1 MLSRSAM
8 RMPTVAN
15 QIVARRAFSSTR
27 MQLASP
33 YHYPEGPRSN
43 LPFNPL
49 TKMFAFRFWGFMA
62 TGFFLPFGV
71 AEFPNDSLPP
81 TATTWDPATDGL
93 IAAFGPSSFS
103 PVIELRRL
111 AKDCFSGHDAK
122 QIASWDALSP
132 LPDLPVDRIL
142 SLQYFADT
150 ATICLIL
157 AGGDIVIVR
166 EEPLP
171 GEDLIEIVGGVD
183 EGIAAAAWSPDEE
196 LLAISTRANTLILM
210 TRDFESIANIT
221 LSPEDIKVS
230 AHVNVGWGKRE
241 TQFQGK
247 RAKAL
252 KDPTV
257 PEHVDEGQLSS
268 LDQMQTT
275 ISWRGDG
282 AYLAVNSVQD
292 EKRRMIRVYSREG
305 VLESVGEPV
314 DGLEG
319 ALSWRPAGN
328 LMAGVQRRSDR
339 VDVVFFERNGLRH
352 GQFSLRLSAEDM
364 GSWASAITLAWNND
378 STVLAVSFKDRVQL
392 WTMGNYHYYLKQE
405 IFTNAASDA
414 GSLPVR
420 TAWHPEKALYLST
433 SSDLSKSSATPPN
446 DLGLTSVIDGRNLKI
461 TPLRVANVPPPMAFT
476 ELEIC
481 ANAIDVAVSHSAT
494 NIAILH
500 RQGVSLYELNYSVRP
515 FQHPKLLREVPMTE
529 QIPRQVAFSGDDGIT
544 VLCGEPNSQ
553 ADSLVEL
560 KVSDDNALDMSEL
573 SSGAGSLFSAVDFS
587 STCYEDAHGGV
598 YEIGAAGSSSPLA
611 KLPVHCPS
619 TEVWKDEDTTIVFGL
634 SAGGTL
640 FGYRKTSED
649 EKASECLQ
657 IRNCT
662 SFLTTPAHL
671 IFTTTQHL
679 LKFVHLHQGKLEIPL
694 DEPEKDERCRSIE
707 RGARLVAVM
716 PTAFSLVLQ
725 MPRGNLETI
734 YPRALVLAG
743 IRRSISAKDYKTAF
757 FACRGQRV
765 DMNIL
770 HDYAPQQFMANVL
783 LFSRLT
789 HSRDDDVAET
799 MYKETLNAPKLGLHG
814 DSPNE
819 EQQTTTE
826 LQTSKINRVCDAF
839 LDVLRNRTST
849 HLQNIVTAHVC
860 KSPPDLDAGLN
871 LIAKLR
877 KEQSDLVERAVEHI
891 CFLADVNK
899 LYDHAL
905 GLYDLDVALLIAQQS
920 QKDPREYL
928 PYVQGLGKMQ
938 PLRRQFTIDH
948 DLKKHSKALGHL
960 FTMDEFNEFKT
971 YMAKHELYSDALHL
985 YRYQTQRLN
994 EIMKLNAD
1002 YLNSRNRYKEA
1013 GIAYEYLGEYNLAF
1027 EAYRSG
1033 NEWREC
1039 LSSATLVPLPEDE
1052 IMAAGEA
1059 FAEALTESKEHYD
1072 AATVHL
1078 DYLNDIE
1085 GALKCLCKGYYYAE
1099 AIRVVGLR
1107 RRAELITSVI
1117 DPGLVEGSATMTE
1130 LLAEMK
1136 TQLNAQVPR
1145 LRELRQKK
1153 EEDPLAFF
1161 GGVAA
1166 DGPDIPDNISLA
1178 PTEAT
1183 TSAGTFMTRYT
1194 NRSTGTLA
1202 SNATRKTSK
1211 NRRREERKRARG
1223 KKGSVYEEEYIVNS
1237 IGRLIERTNSVSEEV
1252 TRLVE
1257 GLMRRAMRERAVAV
1271 ENAMTEV
1278 VELCKICIPEVF
1290 QVKPTQPPNPD
1301 SGEINGEDEAGR
1313 PMAGGQAVFFD
1324 AMEANQAI
1332 REPPVVK
1339 AFSRLSLLA
1348 GYDHTIRF
1356 WEALSGICSRTI
1368 PHPDSQVNRLCISPD
1383 KRFLAAAGHHTVKL
1397 YDIKS
1402 TNPAAVL
1409 TFEGHTNNITGL
1421 AFHCEGKW
1429 MVTSSEDGTVKIWD
1443 TRTGHVQRN
1452 YSHGVPVND
1461 VVIHPN
1467 QGELISCDRGGNVR
1481 IWDLAENKCSH
1492 QLIPE
1497 EDKSVA
1503 SVTVASDGSLLCAA
1517 VSNSQIGSVYVW
1529 RIITAKDVTTLVPVT
1544 KFNAHN
1550 TYITRVLLSP
1560 DVRHLATCSADHTA
1574 RIWSVDLTGHN
1585 AMAAGPGDKDSN
1597 AFELE
1602 QELDGHQRWVWDC
1615 AFSADSAYLVTACSD
1630 HYARL
1635 WELSSKQVIRQYNG
1649 HHRGAVCVALND
1661 YSETR

>member
-1 MLSRSAM
+1 LLTINCTFNARNITHQIMRNLRNSRHSL
-8 RMPTVAN
+8 V
-15 QIVARRAFSSTR
+15 
-27 MQLASP
+27 
-33 YHYPEGPRSN
+33 
-43 LPFNPL
+43 
-49 TKMFAFRFWGFMA
+49 
-62 TGFFLPFGV
+62 
-71 AEFPNDSLPP
+71 EFPTGSLPP
-81 TATTWDPATDGL
+81 TATTWDPATDGI
-93 IAAFGPSSFS
+93 IAAFGPSSSS

-111 AKDCFSGHDAK
+111 AKDCYSAHDAK
-122 QIASWDALSP
+122 QIASWDAPSP
-132 LPDLPVDRIL
+132 LPDVPVDSIL

-171 GEDLIEIVGGVD
+171 GEDLIEIVGSVD

-196 LLAISTRANTLILM
+196 LLAISTRANTMILM
-210 TRDFESIANIT
+210 TRDFESIANVT
-221 LSPEDIKVS
+221 LSPEDVQVS
-230 AHVNVGWGKRE
+230 AHVSVGWGKRE

-268 LDQMQTT
+268 MDQMQTT

-305 VLESVGEPV
+305 VLDSVGEPV

-328 LMAGVQRRSDR
+328 LMAGIQRRSDR

-352 GQFSLRLSAEDM
+352 GEFSLRLSAEDM
-364 GSWASAITLAWNND
+364 KSWASAITLAWNSD

-405 IFTNAASDA
+405 IFADVTTEAESI
-414 GSLPVR
+414 PVR
-420 TAWHPEKALYLST
+420 SAWHPEKPLYLSA
-433 SSDLSKSSATPPN
+433 LSGYSLQMLSYVFAVPKSSTTPPH
-446 DLGLTSVIDGRNLKI
+446 DLGLTSVIDGLNLKI
-461 TPLRVANVPPPMAFT
+461 TPLRVANVPPPMAFA
-476 ELEIC
+476 ELELG
-481 ANAIDVAVSHSAT
+481 ANAIDVAVNQSAT
-494 NIAILH
+494 KIAVLH
-500 RQGVSLYELNYSVRP
+500 QHAVSFYGLDYSVRP
-515 FQHPKLLREVPMTE
+515 FQQPKLLRGASMAG
-529 QIPRQVAFSGDDGIT
+529 QIPRQVAFSGEDAIS
-544 VLCGEPNSQ
+544 VLCSEPNTQ
-553 ADSLVEL
+553 ADNIIEL
-560 KVSDDNALDMSEL
+560 KVSDDEAFESGEL
-573 SSGAGSLFSAVDFS
+573 SSGASSLFSAVDFS
-587 STCYEDAHGGV
+587 STCFEDARGGV
-598 YEIGAAGSSSPLA
+598 YELGTAASSSLLA
-611 KLPVHCPS
+611 KLPVHCPW
-619 TEVWKDEDTTIVFGL
+619 TEVWRDDETTIVFGL
-634 SAGGTL
+634 TAGGTL
-640 FGYRKTSED
+640 YGYRKSSGDLE
-649 EKASECLQ
+649 AQECLQ

-679 LKFVHLHQGKLEIPL
+679 LKFVHLHQGDLEIPQ

-707 RGARLVAVM
+707 RGAKLVAVM
-716 PTAFSLVLQ
+716 PTTFSLILQ

-783 LFSRLT
+783 LFCKQLKKAEHIDLFLSQL
-789 HSRDDDVAET
+789 RDDDVAET

-819 EQQTTTE
+819 TQETVVEPQG
-826 LQTSKINRVCDAF
+826 SKINRVCDAF

-849 HLQNIVTAHVC
+849 HLQNIITAHVC
-860 KSPPDLDAGLN
+860 KSPPDLDAGLS

-877 KEQSDLVERAVEHI
+877 EEQPDLVERAVEHI
-891 CFLADVNK
+891 CFLADVNQ

-948 DLKKHSKALGHL
+948 DLKKHNKALGHL
-960 FTMDEFNEFKT
+960 FTMDEFGELKT
-971 YMAKHELYSDALHL
+971 YMAKHELYSDAMHL
-985 YRYQTQRLN
+985 YRYQAQRLN

-1013 GIAYEYLGEYNLAF
+1013 GIAYEYLGEYSLAF
-1027 EAYRSG
+1027 EAYRSA

-1039 LSSATLVPLPEDE
+1039 LSSATLIPLPEDE
-1052 IMAAGEA
+1052 LVAVGEA

-1085 GALKCLCKGYYYAE
+1085 GAIKCLCKGYYYAE
-1099 AIRVVGLR
+1099 AIRVVGLK
-1107 RRAELITSVI
+1107 RRAELIAEVV

-1136 TQLNAQVPR
+1136 GQLNAQVPR

-1161 GGVAA
+1161 GGVPA
-1166 DGPDIPDNISLA
+1166 DGQDIPDNISLA

-1202 SNATRKTSK
+1202 SNVTRKTSK

-1237 IGRLIERTNSVSEEV
+1237 IGRLIERSNSVSEEV

-1271 ENAMTEV
+1271 ENAMAEV
-1278 VELCKICIPEVF
+1278 VELCKTCIPEVF
-1290 QVKPTQPPNPD
+1290 QVKPTQPPNAE
-1301 SGEINGEDEAGR
+1301 SGEVNGEDEAGR
-1313 PMAGGQAVFFD
+1313 PTAGGQAVFFD
-1324 AMEANQAI
+1324 AMEANQTK

-1339 AFSRLSLLA
+1339 AFSRLSLLVSF
-1348 GYDHTIRF
+1348 YVQLVMTIPSGKF

-1574 RIWSVDLTGHN
+1574 RIWSVDLSNHN
-1585 AMAAGPGDKDSN
+1585 AIASGPGDKDNS

>member
-1 MLSRSAM
+1 MRNLRNSRH
-8 RMPTVAN
+8 TLV
-15 QIVARRAFSSTR
+15 
-27 MQLASP
+27 
-33 YHYPEGPRSN
+33 
-43 LPFNPL
+43 
-49 TKMFAFRFWGFMA
+49 
-62 TGFFLPFGV
+62 
-71 AEFPNDSLPP
+71 EFPSDSLPP

-93 IAAFGPSSFS
+93 IAAFGPSSSS
-103 PVIELRRL
+103 PVIELRRI
-111 AKDCFSGHDAK
+111 AKDCYSSEHAK
-122 QIASWDALSP
+122 QIASWDAPSP
-132 LPDLPVDRIL
+132 LPDIPVDRIL

-171 GEDLIEIVGGVD
+171 GEDLIEIVGSVD

-221 LSPEDIKVS
+221 LSPEDVQVS
-230 AHVNVGWGKRE
+230 AHVSVGWGKRE

-292 EKRRMIRVYSREG
+292 GKRRMIRVYSREG

-328 LMAGVQRRSDR
+328 LMAGIQRRSDR

-352 GQFSLRLSAEDM
+352 GEFSLRLSAEDM
-364 GSWASAITLAWNND
+364 ESWASTITLAWNSD

-405 IFTNAASDA
+405 IFTNATSEAE
-414 GSLPVR
+414 SLSVR
-420 TAWHPEKALYLST
+420 TAWHPEKALYLSA
-433 SSDLSKSSATPPN
+433 SSDYSLHLLSYVFTVSKSSTSPPN

-461 TPLRVANVPPPMAFT
+461 TPLRVANVPPPMSFA
-476 ELEIC
+476 ELDLG
-481 ANAIDVAVSHSAT
+481 ANAIDVAVNQSAT
-494 NIAILH
+494 MIAVLH
-500 RQGVSLYELNYSVRP
+500 QQGVFLYELNYSVRP
-515 FQHPKLLREVPMTE
+515 FQHPKLLREGPMAE
-529 QIPRQVAFSGDDGIT
+529 QIPRQIAFSGEDDIS
-544 VLCGEPNSQ
+544 VLCSQPNSQ
-553 ADSLVEL
+553 TDCIVEL
-560 KVSDDNALDMSEL
+560 KASDDAAFDSNEL
-573 SSGAGSLFSAVDFS
+573 TLGAGSLFSAMDLSNACF
-587 STCYEDAHGGV
+587 EDSHGGV
-598 YEIGAAGSSSPLA
+598 YEVTAAASTSLLA
-611 KLPVHCPS
+611 KLPVHCPW
-619 TEVWKDEDTTIVFGL
+619 TEVWKDDETIIVFGL

-640 FGYRKTSED
+640 FGYRKSSED
-649 EKASECLQ
+649 DKAQECLQ

-679 LKFVHLHQGKLEIPL
+679 LKFVHLHQGDLEIPQ

-783 LFSRLT
+783 LFCKQLKKAEHIDLFLSQL
-789 HSRDDDVAET
+789 RDDDVAET

-814 DSPNE
+814 DGPSE
-819 EQQTTTE
+819 SQQTLTE
-826 LQTSKINRVCDAF
+826 PPSSKINGVCDAF

-849 HLQNIVTAHVC
+849 HLQNIITAHVC
-860 KSPPDLDAGLN
+860 KSPPDLDAGLT

-877 KEQSDLVERAVEHI
+877 EEQPDLVERAVEHI
-891 CFLADVNK
+891 CFLADVNQ

-960 FTMDEFNEFKT
+960 FTMDEFDELKT
-971 YMAKHELYSDALHL
+971 YMAKHELYSDAMQL
-985 YRYQTQRLN
+985 YRYQAQRLN
-994 EIMKLNAD
+994 EIMRLNAD

-1027 EAYRSG
+1027 EAYRSA

-1039 LSSATLVPLPEDE
+1039 LSSATLIPLPEDE
-1052 IMAAGEA
+1052 LVAAGEA
-1059 FAEALTESKEHYD
+1059 FAEALTESKEHHD
-1072 AATVHL
+1072 AATVYL

-1085 GALKCLCKGYYYAE
+1085 GAIRSLCKGYYYAE

-1107 RRAELITSVI
+1107 RRPELIASAI

-1136 TQLNAQVPR
+1136 GQLNAQVPR

-1161 GGVAA
+1161 GGVPA

-1252 TRLVE
+1252 ARLVE

-1271 ENAMTEV
+1271 ENAMIEV
-1278 VELCKICIPEVF
+1278 VELCKACIPEVF
-1290 QVKPTQPPNPD
+1290 QVKPTLPSNPEA
-1301 SGEINGEDEAGR
+1301 GEVNGEDEAGR
-1313 PMAGGQAVFFD
+1313 PTAGGQAVFYD
-1324 AMEANQAI
+1324 AMEANQAK
-1332 REPPVVK
+1332 REPPVIK
-1339 AFSRLSLLA
+1339 AFSRLSLL
-1348 GYDHTIRF
+1348 G
-1356 WEALSGICSRTI
+1356 
-1368 PHPDSQVNRLCISPD
+1368 
-1383 KRFLAAAGHHTVKL
+1383 
-1397 YDIKS
+1397 
-1402 TNPAAVL
+1402 
-1409 TFEGHTNNITGL
+1409 
-1421 AFHCEGKW
+1421 
-1429 MVTSSEDGTVKIWD
+1429 
-1443 TRTGHVQRN
+1443 
-1452 YSHGVPVND
+1452 
-1461 VVIHPN
+1461 
-1467 QGELISCDRGGNVR
+1467 
-1481 IWDLAENKCSH
+1481 
-1492 QLIPE
+1492 
-1497 EDKSVA
+1497 
-1503 SVTVASDGSLLCAA
+1503 
-1517 VSNSQIGSVYVW
+1517 
-1529 RIITAKDVTTLVPVT
+1529 
-1544 KFNAHN
+1544 
-1550 TYITRVLLSP
+1550 
-1560 DVRHLATCSADHTA
+1560 
-1574 RIWSVDLTGHN
+1574 
-1585 AMAAGPGDKDSN
+1585 
-1597 AFELE
+1597 
-1602 QELDGHQRWVWDC
+1602 
-1615 AFSADSAYLVTACSD
+1615 
-1630 HYARL
+1630 
-1635 WELSSKQVIRQYNG
+1635 
-1649 HHRGAVCVALND
+1649 
-1661 YSETR
+1661 

>member
-1 MLSRSAM
+1 MRNLRDSRH
-8 RMPTVAN
+8 TLV
-15 QIVARRAFSSTR
+15 
-27 MQLASP
+27 
-33 YHYPEGPRSN
+33 
-43 LPFNPL
+43 
-49 TKMFAFRFWGFMA
+49 
-62 TGFFLPFGV
+62 
-71 AEFPNDSLPP
+71 EFPSDSLPP

-93 IAAFGPSSFS
+93 IAAFGPSSSS
-103 PVIELRRL
+103 PVIELRRI
-111 AKDCFSGHDAK
+111 AKDCYSSEHAK
-122 QIASWDALSP
+122 QIASWDAPSP
-132 LPDLPVDRIL
+132 LPDIPVDRIL

-171 GEDLIEIVGGVD
+171 GEDLIEIVGSVD

-221 LSPEDIKVS
+221 LSPEDVQVS
-230 AHVNVGWGKRE
+230 AHVSVGWGKRE

-292 EKRRMIRVYSREG
+292 GKRRMIRVYSREG

-328 LMAGVQRRSDR
+328 LMAGIQRRSDR

-352 GQFSLRLSAEDM
+352 GEFSLRLSAEDM
-364 GSWASAITLAWNND
+364 ESWASTITLAWNSD

-405 IFTNAASDA
+405 IFTNATSEAE
-414 GSLPVR
+414 SLSVR
-420 TAWHPEKALYLST
+420 TAWHPEKALLPAHALSST
-433 SSDLSKSSATPPN
+433 SPPN

-461 TPLRVANVPPPMAFT
+461 TPLRVANVPPPMAFA
-476 ELEIC
+476 ELELG
-481 ANAIDVAVSHSAT
+481 ANAIDVAVNQSAT
-494 NIAILH
+494 MIAVLH
-500 RQGVSLYELNYSVRP
+500 QQGVFLYELNYSVRP
-515 FQHPKLLREVPMTE
+515 FQHPKLLREVPMAE
-529 QIPRQVAFSGDDGIT
+529 QIPRQIAFSGEDNIS
-544 VLCGEPNSQ
+544 VLCSQPNSQ
-553 ADSLVEL
+553 TDCIVEL
-560 KVSDDNALDMSEL
+560 KASDDAAFDSNEL
-573 SSGAGSLFSAVDFS
+573 TLGAGSLFSAMDLSNACF
-587 STCYEDAHGGV
+587 EDSHGGV
-598 YEIGAAGSSSPLA
+598 YKVTAAASTSLLA
-611 KLPVHCPS
+611 KLPVHCPW
-619 TEVWKDEDTTIVFGL
+619 TEVWKDDETIIVFGL

-640 FGYRKTSED
+640 FGYRKSSED
-649 EKASECLQ
+649 DKAQECLQ

-679 LKFVHLHQGKLEIPL
+679 LKFVHLHQGDLEIPQ

-770 HDYAPQQFMANVL
+770 HDYAPQQ
-783 LFSRLT
+783 
-789 HSRDDDVAET
+789 DDDVAET

-814 DSPNE
+814 DGPSE
-819 EQQTTTE
+819 SQQNLTE
-826 LQTSKINRVCDAF
+826 PPSSKINRVCDAF

-849 HLQNIVTAHVC
+849 HLQNIITAHVC
-860 KSPPDLDAGLN
+860 KSPPDLDAGLT

-877 KEQSDLVERAVEHI
+877 EEQPDLVERAVEHI
-891 CFLADVNK
+891 CFLADVNQ

-960 FTMDEFNEFKT
+960 FTMDEFDELKT
-971 YMAKHELYSDALHL
+971 YMAKHELYSDAMQL
-985 YRYQTQRLN
+985 YRYQAQRLN
-994 EIMKLNAD
+994 EIMRLNAD

-1027 EAYRSG
+1027 EAYRSA

-1039 LSSATLVPLPEDE
+1039 LSSATLIPLPEDE
-1052 IMAAGEA
+1052 LVAAGEA
-1059 FAEALTESKEHYD
+1059 FAEALTESKEHHD
-1072 AATVHL
+1072 AATVYL

-1085 GALKCLCKGYYYAE
+1085 GAIRSLCKGYYYAE

-1107 RRAELITSVI
+1107 RRPELIASAI

-1136 TQLNAQVPR
+1136 GQLNAQVPR

-1161 GGVAA
+1161 GGVPA

-1252 TRLVE
+1252 ARLVE

-1271 ENAMTEV
+1271 ENAMIEV
-1278 VELCKICIPEVF
+1278 VELCKASIPEVF
-1290 QVKPTQPPNPD
+1290 QVKPTLPSNPEA
-1301 SGEINGEDEAGR
+1301 GEVNGEDEAGR
-1313 PMAGGQAVFFD
+1313 PTAGGQAVFYD
-1324 AMEANQAI
+1324 AMEANQAK
-1332 REPPVVK
+1332 REPPVIK
-1339 AFSRLSLLA
+1339 AFSRLSLL
-1348 GYDHTIRF
+1348 G
-1356 WEALSGICSRTI
+1356 
-1368 PHPDSQVNRLCISPD
+1368 
-1383 KRFLAAAGHHTVKL
+1383 
-1397 YDIKS
+1397 
-1402 TNPAAVL
+1402 
-1409 TFEGHTNNITGL
+1409 
-1421 AFHCEGKW
+1421 
-1429 MVTSSEDGTVKIWD
+1429 
-1443 TRTGHVQRN
+1443 
-1452 YSHGVPVND
+1452 
-1461 VVIHPN
+1461 
-1467 QGELISCDRGGNVR
+1467 
-1481 IWDLAENKCSH
+1481 
-1492 QLIPE
+1492 
-1497 EDKSVA
+1497 
-1503 SVTVASDGSLLCAA
+1503 
-1517 VSNSQIGSVYVW
+1517 
-1529 RIITAKDVTTLVPVT
+1529 
-1544 KFNAHN
+1544 
-1550 TYITRVLLSP
+1550 
-1560 DVRHLATCSADHTA
+1560 
-1574 RIWSVDLTGHN
+1574 
-1585 AMAAGPGDKDSN
+1585 
-1597 AFELE
+1597 
-1602 QELDGHQRWVWDC
+1602 
-1615 AFSADSAYLVTACSD
+1615 
-1630 HYARL
+1630 
-1635 WELSSKQVIRQYNG
+1635 
-1649 HHRGAVCVALND
+1649 
-1661 YSETR
+1661 